1 MIEQTLQDLGLSIKE
16 TKVYLALLKTG
27 GEATTIEIA
36 QEADLPRTTVYDLL
50 VSLGSKGIVVEKKRG
65 STKVFDVDTPQHL
78 LAYISKQEMQLMIGK
93 EHLKAVMG
101 DLERLKNPLLPAAS
115 LSLYAGQEGLLRM
128 WETHIQ
134 TAIQTERTIRFICNA
149 QFFAQMSGEMKA
161 LGKRFEAEGCI
172 VKVLV
177 HSPEEDP
184 VFLKTRNFE
193 VKTVRQVMAFTSG
206 MNVAGPY
213 IGYWTEQ
220 GSSLQASSLENPQV
234 AEMQKALFESLWAV
248 EI

>member
-16 TKVYLALLKTG
+16 TKVYLALLKVG

-36 QEADLPRTTVYDLL
+36 LEADLPRTTVYDLL
-50 VSLGSKGIVVEKKRG
+50 QSLGEKGIVVEKRRG

-78 LAYISKQEMQLMIGK
+78 FAFISKQETQLMLGK
-93 EHLKAVMG
+93 EHLKTIMG
-101 DLERLKNPLLPAAS
+101 DLERLKNPLLPAVN

-128 WETHIQ
+128 WETHAS
-134 TAIQTERTIRFICNA
+134 TALQTERTIRFICNA

-161 LGKRFEAEGCI
+161 LGKRFEAEGCV

-177 HSPEEDP
+177 HSQEEDP

-206 MNVAGPY
+206 MNIAGPY
-213 IGYWTEQ
+213 VGYWTEQ
-220 GSSLQASSLENPQV
+220 GSSLQASSYENPGV
-234 AEMQKALFESLWAV
+234 AEMQKALFESLWAI